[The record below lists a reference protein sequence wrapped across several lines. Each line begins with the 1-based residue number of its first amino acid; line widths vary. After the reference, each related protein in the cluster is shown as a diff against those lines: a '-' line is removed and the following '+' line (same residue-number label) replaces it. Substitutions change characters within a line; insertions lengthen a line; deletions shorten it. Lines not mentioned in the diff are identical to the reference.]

1 MPASLPDRISRIVAL
16 HNTLLVAWSEAGD
29 SPRIA
34 DILEAMGCERK
45 TLYKCAEELR
55 RMGAPIEY
63 DRKRFTWRYT
73 DAWSFPLQ
81 VVEPVTGAFGIRLA
95 MDFLLDPE
103 LKDGLK
109 YRLALDPM
117 LRTPGNT
124 TLARLTGIFPKMYLG
139 RLSLAIRERR
149 LVRFDYRKPG
159 ESTSST
165 RIVEPVDLFEW
176 NGMPYLQAREPAKHP
191 ERIKRFTLSRM
202 HELDV
207 LPDRFKR
214 TPKKQIPSCLGAFS
228 GDVFDAVF
236 LADRAHAPYV
246 RERKWH
252 PSQRTRELPDGSV
265 EFALPFGDPG
275 EASRW
280 ILGHGPGFKPIAPP
294 ELVAAWKQTIQEF
307 SATASI
313 SSPPRW
319 PTRPHPAEIGISL
332 DQGLSTPPPFPTPS
346 RLVRRRK

>member
-16 HNTLLVAWSEAGD
+16 HNTLLVAWSEASD
-29 SPRIA
+29 NPRIA
-34 DILEAMGCERK
+34 DILTSMGCERK

-103 LKDGLK
+103 LKNGLED
-109 YRLALDPM
+109 RLALDPM
-117 LRTPGNT
+117 LRTSGNT

-149 LVRFDYRKPG
+149 LVRIDYRKPG
-159 ESTSST
+159 ESTSSV
-165 RIVEPVDLFEW
+165 RVVEPIDLFEW
-176 NGMPYLQAREPAKHP
+176 NGMPYLQAREPARHP
-191 ERIKRFTLSRM
+191 DKIKRFTLSRM
-202 HELDV
+202 HDLEL

-228 GDVFDAVF
+228 GEVFDAVF
-236 LADRAHAPYV
+236 QTDSVHAPYV

-252 PSQRTRELPDGSV
+252 PSQRTRELSDGGI
-265 EFALPFGDPG
+265 EFVLPFGDPG

-280 ILGHGPGFKPIAPP
+280 ILGHGPGFRPVAPP
-294 ELVAAWKQTIQEF
+294 QLVARWKTDLQEL
-307 SATASI
+307 SETASEI
-313 SSPPRW
+313 PPSCHSAR
-319 PTRPHPAEIGISL
+319 RP
-332 DQGLSTPPPFPTPS
+332 
-346 RLVRRRK
+346 R